1 MKTTLACAAL
11 SALAVAVPAA
21 AQTFPNK
28 PIRLVVPFA
37 AGGPGD
43 FVARLIA
50 PKMTE
55 TLGQTV
61 VVDNRGGANGIIAT
75 ETIAKAAPDGYSLL
89 IISAGFTVNATLY
102 TKLPYDPLKDFAPIS
117 LANSG
122 PAIVVVNPNVP
133 VKSIKDLIAYAK
145 TQQGKINYA
154 SSGIGAPSH
163 LAVELFKTMTGTEM
177 AHIAY
182 KGMAPGMVDLI
193 AGQVQVA
200 FPTISAALSHVRT
213 GRLRGL
219 AVTSSQRSP
228 AATELPTISEAG
240 VPGYEA
246 SNWYGVAAPAG
257 TPRAIIMRLHNDM
270 AKAIATT
277 DVKEK
282 MLAQGMDAVS
292 RTPDEFSAYIKS
304 EIGKWA
310 KVIKAAGV
318 KQE

>member
-1 MKTTLACAAL
+1 MKTTLSL
-11 SALAVAVPAA
+11 SALVALAAAVPAT
-21 AQTFPNK
+21 AQTYPNK

-102 TKLPYDPLKDFAPIS
+102 TKLPYDPLKDFAPVS

-133 VKSIKDLIAYAK
+133 VKSVKDLIAYAK
-145 TQQGKINYA
+145 AQQGKLNYA

-177 AHIAY
+177 AHVAY

-200 FPTISAALSHVRT
+200 FPTISAALSHVKT
-213 GRLRGL
+213 NRLRGL
-219 AVTSSQRSP
+219 AVTSAQRSP
-228 AATELPTISEAG
+228 AAPDLPTISEAG

-246 SNWYGVAAPAG
+246 SNWYGVAAPAK
-257 TPRAIIMRLHNDM
+257 TPRAVINRLHDDM
-270 AKAIATT
+270 VKALATAE
-277 DVKEK
+277 VKEK
-282 MLAQGMDAVS
+282 MLAQGMDPVS
-292 RTPDEFSAYIKS
+292 KTPDDFSAYIKS

>member
-1 MKTTLACAAL
+1 MKTTFACAAL
-11 SALAVAVPAA
+11 TALAVAAPAT
-21 AQTFPNK
+21 AQTFPKK

-102 TKLPYDPLKDFAPIS
+102 TKLPYDPIKDFAPIS

-177 AHIAY
+177 SHIAY

-257 TPRAIIMRLHNDM
+257 TPRAIIMRIHNDM